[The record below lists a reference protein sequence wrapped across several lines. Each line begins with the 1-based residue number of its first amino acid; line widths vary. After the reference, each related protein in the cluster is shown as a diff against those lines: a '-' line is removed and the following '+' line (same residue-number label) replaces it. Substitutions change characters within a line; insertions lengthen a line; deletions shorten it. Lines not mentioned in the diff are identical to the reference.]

1 MPFRIIGYDG
11 ASYRSQLLSKAKNI
25 VADDTREI
33 QHVDEV
39 LKLLSIMTKDDSYRN
54 ILYQEDKKQE
64 NEGKSEVKTMCE
76 VAEHLKNIGK
86 SEGLR
91 EGLLQKIEIKLAK
104 GKTKEQIADELEL
117 TMEETVELLEQ
128 VTVSTSGQKD
138 C

>member
-1 MPFRIIGYDG
+1 
-11 ASYRSQLLSKAKNI
+11 
-25 VADDTREI
+25 
-33 QHVDEV
+33 
-39 LKLLSIMTKDDSYRN
+39 
-54 ILYQEDKKQE
+54 
-64 NEGKSEVKTMCE
+64 MCE